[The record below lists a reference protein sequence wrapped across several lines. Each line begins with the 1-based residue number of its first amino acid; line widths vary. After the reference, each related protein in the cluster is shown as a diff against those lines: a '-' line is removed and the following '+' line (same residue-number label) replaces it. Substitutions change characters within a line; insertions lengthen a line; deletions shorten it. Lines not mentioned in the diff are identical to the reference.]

1 MCSFAFEDVCRSAFG
16 SERGFTTLG
25 HSSWA
30 PAGVLLFLSNCDVAA
45 VNNFGHR
52 EQRICTPILQMVC

>member
-1 MCSFAFEDVCRSAFG
+1 MCSFAFEDVCRSAFR

-30 PAGVLLFLSNCDVAA
+30 PAEVLLFLSNCDVAV

-52 EQRICTPILQMVC
+52 